1 MPGKTNKNT
10 NPLKIRDRDKYKA
23 PQYLFAL
30 RSAKAS
36 RQARKKSSAFQ
47 GVKKVSQ

>member
-10 NPLKIRDRDKYKA
+10 NSLKIRDRDKYKD
-23 PQYLFAL
+23 PDSMFAL
-30 RSAKAS
+30 RAAKAS
-36 RQARKKSSAFQ
+36 RKARKKSSAFQ